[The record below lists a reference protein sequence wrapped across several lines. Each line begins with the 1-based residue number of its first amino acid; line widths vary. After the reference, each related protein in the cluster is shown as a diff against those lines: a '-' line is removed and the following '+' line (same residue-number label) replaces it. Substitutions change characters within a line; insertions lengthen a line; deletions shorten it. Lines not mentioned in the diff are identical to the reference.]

1 MYIKQKTIMIHVI
14 PIDDLKEHEESSSCN
29 CTPTMIEVNGE
40 FILSHNSYDGR
51 ELIEQGFQKDL
62 KMNGITTRDRE
73 ELYECDVI
81 ETVQGSKFIFIN
93 AFGIK
98 TNIMDEDGNLFHLE
112 DYMSPNIWKIGNLF
126 NNPELRNLF
135 KREIK
140 A

>member
-1 MYIKQKTIMIHVI
+1 MIHTL
-14 PIDDLKEHEESSSCN
+14 PLNDLKEHEESSSCE

-40 FILSHNSYDGR
+40 FIFSHNSYDGR

-62 KMNGITTRDRE
+62 KMNGITTRDGE

-81 ETVQGSKFIFIN
+81 ETIQGHKFICIN

-98 TNIMDEDGNLFHLE
+98 TNIMDEKGDLFDLE
-112 DYMSPNIWKIGNLF
+112 YFMSPNIWRIGNLF
-126 NNPELRNLF
+126 KNPELRNLF